1 MSLELLQHYHYLPH
15 ATQNVNNWMPE
26 YSCSWKMFPLPKR
39 EGKAVPVPVFEP
51 GRPVTA
57 AGATEKNTLGKN
69 SFSLLQQLPHTEEA
83 AGAEAG
89 SQRKVNSKINELGKG
104 NREVEKKKQPRN
116 YVSNLPRC
124 ARGGKNRL
132 SRKGSENKGRP
143 KLGEH

>member
-1 MSLELLQHYHYLPH
+1 MSITGCRSIRAVGKCFHCPSERARLSRCRCLNCRLP
-15 ATQNVNNWMPE
+15 
-26 YSCSWKMFPLPKR
+26 
-39 EGKAVPVPVFEP
+39 G
-51 GRPVTA
+51 TA
-57 AGATEKNTLGKN
+57 RRRSVSNRKNTLGKN

-104 NREVEKKKQPRN
+104 NREAEKKKQPRN

-124 ARGGKNRL
+124 ARGGKNLL